1 MVTTT
6 WRAAA
11 AAVATVPLL
20 GLLAACGG
28 SSSGSGSPTLDI
40 TSPANGAHVG
50 SAFPVTWHA
59 SVSLGAPDTGR
70 DHVHVFVDGHANDYT
85 VVGGDQF
92 MLKGLTPG
100 KHTVDVR
107 LSEADGPDVGHDF
120 DCRLGSQLAERHIGD
135 RLLEPDHAKITL
147 ADPLAGGYRVCED
160 IAG

>member
-50 SAFPVTWHA
+50 SSFPVTWHS
-59 SVSLGAPDTGR
+59 SVTLGAPDTGR

-92 MLKGLTPG
+92 TLKGLAPG
-100 KHTVDVR
+100 KHTVDVT
-107 LSEADGPDVGHDF
+107 LQHADHSSAGAQDQVSVTVGQGGGTSTPSPSAST
-120 DCRLGSQLAERHIGD
+120 GSSGS
-135 RLLEPDHAKITL
+135 TGGS
-147 ADPLAGGYRVCED
+147 GGY
-160 IAG
+160 GY

>member
-100 KHTVDVR
+100 KHTVDVT
-107 LSEADGPDVGHDF
+107 LQHADHSSAGAQDQVAVTVGSGGTSGTPSPSAST
-120 DCRLGSQLAERHIGD
+120 GSGSGD
-135 RLLEPDHAKITL
+135 SSGSGGS
-147 ADPLAGGYRVCED
+147 GGY
-160 IAG
+160 GY